1 MNLHGFLGS
10 LAHLDVDE
18 FHEQGEGDGE
28 IQVSFRNLTDAIV
41 EDAEFGIVAGFGDEH
56 KTDHDEE

>member
-1 MNLHGFLGS
+1 MNLYGSLGA
-10 LAHLDVDE
+10 LAHLDIDE
-18 FHEQGEGDGE
+18 FHEQGEGDRE
-28 IQVSFRNLTDAIV
+28 IQVSFRDLTDAVI